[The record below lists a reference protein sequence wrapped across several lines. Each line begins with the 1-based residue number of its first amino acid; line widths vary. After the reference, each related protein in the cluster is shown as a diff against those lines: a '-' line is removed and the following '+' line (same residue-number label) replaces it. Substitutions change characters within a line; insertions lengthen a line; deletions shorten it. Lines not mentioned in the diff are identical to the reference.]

1 MWYIYTM
8 DYYSV
13 IKNEIMPFAAIWM
26 DLEIII
32 LNEVNQTK
40 SIYKWN
46 LKNKTEID
54 REYKLVVTNRERE
67 AGKAK

>member
-1 MWYIYTM
+1 M